1 MGKAIGTLIT
11 KSKLFY
17 YSIKKINSA
26 LLNQSIVFNR
36 YGWKHLLY
44 DSSDHRRNNKDIEL
58 RLFLLHD
65 VREILTSTDYPIIT
79 SSKEPYIKSKTIYYE
94 FYGKSKR
101 INRFIKVIVRRIGDG
116 NYHFFSIRRS
126 KRNKNPA

>member
-1 MGKAIGTLIT
+1 MGKAIGRLIS

-17 YSIKKINSA
+17 YSIKKINSP
-26 LLNQSIVFNR
+26 LLNQDIVFNR

-79 SSKEPYIKSKTIYYE
+79 SIKEPYIKSKTIYY
-94 FYGKSKR
+94 
-101 INRFIKVIVRRIGDG
+101 
-116 NYHFFSIRRS
+116 
-126 KRNKNPA
+126 